1 MGPDQFGEIGSE
13 PWKTMPMET
22 YFPNARSRQ
31 RFLSGPKQR
40 FKARRLRGTATA
52 SVLSPTGFFGSG
64 RAPLPPLSSM
74 RLLPTA
80 VALCGVPDEQTH
92 HPAGQHDLKV
102 VTVLHLGDNEGQ

>member
-1 MGPDQFGEIGSE
+1 MENHAHGDLFPECEIAATVLKRTQTTIQGAT
-13 PWKTMPMET
+13 PPGHRGRIRLV
-22 YFPNARSRQ
+22 P
-31 RFLSGPKQR
+31 SGLFRVWP
-40 FKARRLRGTATA
+40 
-52 SVLSPTGFFGSG
+52 
-64 RAPLPPLSSM
+64 RALPPLSSM